1 MWSNGATARTITVS
15 PAANTTYTVSDN
27 TTGACVSDVFNVTI
41 NSMARGQTD
50 VVDVAASTLKI
61 QPTFVK
67 RGQSIRVQTNAT
79 ETTTIVV
86 IDISGR
92 IVKTLQFAGAVLI
105 ETHALQT
112 GTYFIK
118 VKDNNTSAIQKFVV
132 LE

>member
-1 MWSNGATARTITVS
+1 MWSNGATARSITVS
-15 PAANTTYTVSDN
+15 PTANTTYTVSDN

-41 NSMARGQTD
+41 NGARMQTD
-50 VVDVAASTLKI
+50 VVAVAASTLKI

-92 IVKTLQFAGAVLI
+92 IVKTLQFAGSVLI

-118 VKDNNTSAIQKFVV
+118 VKDNNTAATQKFVV